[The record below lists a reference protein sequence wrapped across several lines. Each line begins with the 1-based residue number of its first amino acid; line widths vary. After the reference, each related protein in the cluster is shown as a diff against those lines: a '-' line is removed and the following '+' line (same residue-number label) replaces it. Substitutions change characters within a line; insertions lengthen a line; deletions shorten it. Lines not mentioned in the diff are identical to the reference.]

1 MVGRYLMV
9 VALVVGVAIGLLA
22 SAGHAESV
30 AARCW
35 LAIPPFIVLI
45 PLLVRQLGAWAVLV
59 TVVFM
64 LLWVLR
70 GPSRS
75 PASVTVAAGAG
86 SILAVQVALFFIRYY
101 RGRQTDL
108 MPLFLV
114 TATAVLSV
122 VIYLG
127 SSDPKYWQRVPVI
140 RQSMKAV
147 VLVSALIVV
156 VVFSSGRSLPITLPA
171 KDFQGVGLPVVI
183 IVLDTVRADH
193 LELYGYHRRTMPGL
207 TEFARQEG
215 VVVE

>member
-1 MVGRYLMV
+1 MQLLTVVGRSVLAFYSCPVLIEVCAFWLTGHSLGPAMVGRYLMV

-127 SSDPKYWQRVPVI
+127 SSDPKYW
-140 RQSMKAV
+140 
-147 VLVSALIVV
+147 
-156 VVFSSGRSLPITLPA
+156 
-171 KDFQGVGLPVVI
+171 
-183 IVLDTVRADH
+183 
-193 LELYGYHRRTMPGL
+193 
-207 TEFARQEG
+207 
-215 VVVE
+215 